1 MTCLTGVGLRPRA
14 PRHSAPVRS
23 HDRGGNAD
31 LQDGQAHQAALRP
44 DARSQVCHLD
54 GQLLELRRA
63 VSIGLFG
70 LQGRGQDHSRRRLRS
85 RLPAAPRSAHRRAL
99 KDSRQDDAR
108 ALAGESSAAGWGH
121 GCRIGMD
128 AKDIYARLKR
138 QFPGKV
144 RDFKGEVKEPYLT
157 VDALFIVDVCRF
169 LRDDTNLQFEVLS
182 DLTALDWPKE
192 EKLQVVYHLFSY
204 GQNHQIVL
212 KVDLPRDNP
221 KVATVEGVWKVANW
235 FEREV
240 YDLFGVI
247 FEGHSDLR
255 RIMLPEDWVGYPL
268 RKDYVEQEEYDGI
281 STQRA
286 PLVEKLLR

>member
-1 MTCLTGVGLRPRA
+1 
-14 PRHSAPVRS
+14 
-23 HDRGGNAD
+23 
-31 LQDGQAHQAALRP
+31 
-44 DARSQVCHLD
+44 
-54 GQLLELRRA
+54 
-63 VSIGLFG
+63 
-70 LQGRGQDHSRRRLRS
+70 
-85 RLPAAPRSAHRRAL
+85 
-99 KDSRQDDAR
+99 
-108 ALAGESSAAGWGH
+108 
-121 GCRIGMD
+121 MD
-128 AKDIYARLKR
+128 AKEIYAALEK

-144 RDFKGEVKEPYLT
+144 RDFKGEVLEPYLT
-157 VDALFIVDVCRF
+157 ADGDSIIEVCRF
-169 LRDDTNLQFEVLS
+169 LRDGTGLNFEVLS

-192 EKLQVVYHLFSY
+192 EKIQVVYHLFSY
-204 GQNHQIVL
+204 SRNHQIVI

-221 KVATVEGVWKVANW
+221 RVSTVESVWKVANW

-255 RIMLPEDWVGYPL
+255 RIMLPEDWTGHPL